1 MKKILFANRY
11 SLIDKIVESLAAENK
26 VTVLDLEISRLPFLD
41 KVKII
46 KIKFVTLGINH
57 LVDKI
62 QISLPLYI
70 KGLKQIL
77 QAEKPDI
84 IVVFDFY
91 HWYFWQ
97 ALAYVRENPEVKI
110 YLFSESKRLPRNPL
124 SRFIFKLFLKWLQKN
139 IKTVSKVMAF
149 TNDGRS
155 FLQDNLPDTAVEVLP
170 VPVDTTLFRPTT
182 DKKIKTDQTLNII
195 MNARFVAYKRHQ
207 DLLEALV
214 QIKRDGRDFR
224 LTLISRDQTGREGI
238 ELLVEK
244 FDLKKEVVFISALP
258 PTELVSLY
266 QKNDILVL
274 PSYNEAIGMVV
285 PEAMACGL
293 PTITSDTAGAN
304 VYVEDSKT
312 GFIFETG
319 NVEELTEKIKLCYNF
334 ENLAEMGRNASLR
347 IKSNFSEEVVKK
359 KFIELF

>member
-1 MKKILFANRY
+1 M
-11 SLIDKIVESLAAENK
+11 IDKMVESLADKNK
-26 VTVLDLEISRLPFLD
+26 VTVLDLETSRLPLLD

-57 LVDKI
+57 LVDKA

-77 QAEKPDI
+77 QTEKPDI

-97 ALAYVRENPEVKI
+97 AVAYLRKNPEVKI
-110 YLFSESKRLPRNPL
+110 YLFSESKRLPKNPL
-124 SRFIFKLFLKWLQKN
+124 SRFIFKLFLKKLQKN
-139 IKTVSKVMAF
+139 IKTASKVIAF
-149 TNDGRS
+149 TNDGRN
-155 FLQDNLPDTAVEVLP
+155 FLQDNLPDTTVEVLP
-170 VPVDTTLFRPTT
+170 VLIDTTLFRPTT
-182 DKKIKTDQTLNII
+182 DEKIKIDKTLNII

-207 DLLEALV
+207 DLLEALARV
-214 QIKRDGRDFR
+214 KSEDYNFK
-224 LTLISRDQTGREGI
+224 LTLISRDQTGRERI
-238 ELLVEK
+238 ESLVEK

-266 QKNDILVL
+266 QQNDILVL

-293 PTITSDTAGAN
+293 PTITSDTVGAN
-304 VYVEDSKT
+304 VYVEDRKT
-312 GFIFETG
+312 GFIFKTD

-347 IKSNFSEEVVKK
+347 ITNNFSLEIIKK
-359 KFIELF
+359 KFIDLFQ